1 MGRIRIG
8 EAAPGFDLPSVDGK
22 KYSLDTFR
30 DKAVVVVM
38 FTTNHCP
45 YVQAYEDRLIA
56 IRKDYA
62 SRGVALVAINSNED
76 KNYPEDSFE
85 NMITRAKNKGFNFPY
100 LRDATQSVARSYGAQ
115 YTPEIFVFDK
125 DRRLVYHGR
134 IDGDWKEPVKGG
146 GRDLREALDAALE
159 GRLPPKPETQAF
171 GCTIKWA

>member
-8 EAAPGFDLPSVDGK
+8 EEAPRFELLGVDGK
-22 KYSLDTFR
+22 RYSLNTFQ
-30 DKAVVVVM
+30 DKVVVVVM

-56 IRKDYA
+56 IQKDYA

-85 NMITRAKNKGFNFPY
+85 NMIKRAKNRGFNFPY
-100 LRDATQSVARSYGAQ
+100 LRDATQSVATAYGAQ
-115 YTPEIFVFDK
+115 YTPEIFVLNK
-125 DRRLVYHGR
+125 ERRLVYHGR
-134 IDGDWKEPVKGG
+134 IDDNWKDPAKGG
-146 GRDLREALDAALE
+146 GKDLREALDAMLE
-159 GRLPPKPETQAF
+159 GKLPAKPETQAF